1 MISDS
6 AQFVSA
12 DIEKFKLPDHSRVWV
27 FQADRLLTPE
37 ESAML
42 ETEGNRF
49 AAAWQAH
56 GKELAAQFVV
66 LDNLF
71 AVMAIDEQQ
80 ESASGCSIDKF
91 MRFILQAEQN
101 LSCSL
106 TNRMCFAFLSNVGIV
121 VCKRHEMQHC
131 IAQNSFNPQTLVFD
145 NLVPNLGELKRNRL
159 KPASETWLA
168 AAFN

>member
-6 AQFVSA
+6 VPFVSA
-12 DIEKFKLPDHSRVWV
+12 DIEKFKLPDHSGVWV
-27 FQADRLLTPE
+27 FQADRFLTPE
-37 ESAML
+37 ESVML

-56 GKELAAQFVV
+56 GKQLTAQFVI
-66 LDNLF
+66 LDHLF
-71 AVMAIDEQQ
+71 AVMAVDEQQ

-91 MRFILQAEQN
+91 MRFILQAEQK

-106 TNRMCFAFLSNVGIV
+106 TNRMCFAFLGNAGIV
-121 VCKRHEMQHC
+121 ICKRHEIQHC
-131 IAQNSFNPQTLVFD
+131 IAQYGLNPQTLVFD
-145 NLVPNLGELKRNRL
+145 NLVPNLGELRRNRL

-168 AAFN
+168 AAFG